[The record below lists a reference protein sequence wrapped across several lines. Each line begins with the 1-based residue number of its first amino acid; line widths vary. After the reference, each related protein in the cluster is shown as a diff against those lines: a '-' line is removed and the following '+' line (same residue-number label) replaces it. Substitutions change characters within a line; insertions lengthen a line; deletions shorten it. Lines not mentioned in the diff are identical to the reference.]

1 MGALWPKP
9 LGKFLNLFGTSA
21 SLGSASKIKAL
32 VWKPGFGCK
41 MGVISLLDIF
51 PHPQP
56 RQSDCVAFWQGSHS
70 KFFADDRRRQ
80 YSLDSDIVASLVARI
95 RSRERLYVGAFNAD
109 MSRLRAEFGHS
120 PVAEA
125 LRRLETSE
133 RYQPKDR
140 WD

>member
-1 MGALWPKP
+1 M
-9 LGKFLNLFGTSA
+9 
-21 SLGSASKIKAL
+21 
-32 VWKPGFGCK
+32 
-41 MGVISLLDIF
+41 
-51 PHPQP
+51 PH
-56 RQSDCVAFWQGSHS
+56 
-70 KFFADDRRRQ
+70 
-80 YSLDSDIVASLVARI
+80 SDIVASLVARI

-140 WD
+140 WDVEGHRRTVKIARLLYERRQ